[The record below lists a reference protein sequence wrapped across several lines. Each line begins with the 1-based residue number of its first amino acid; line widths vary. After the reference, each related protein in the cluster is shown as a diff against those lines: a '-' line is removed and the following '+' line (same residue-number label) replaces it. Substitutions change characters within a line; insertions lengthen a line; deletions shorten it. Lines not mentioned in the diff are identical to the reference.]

1 MSKIYCSN
9 KFLKSSIVIDEF
21 ILVKNDNCK
30 KYIQMC
36 IYKIDLKERLSD
48 INSLEAVFKIVFIFK
63 VENRMIGIGI
73 GDRF

>member
-1 MSKIYCSN
+1 
-9 KFLKSSIVIDEF
+9 
-21 ILVKNDNCK
+21 
-30 KYIQMC
+30 MC